1 MQLFLAQSYFWAFC
15 YLLFW
20 RKIGQRKWSVAP
32 CLCAVCNALWVSYR
46 LIWYTACVIS
56 LDHLHSLWYDV
67 STTPVQHR
75 LLQPSIRGVE
85 NADTATV
92 AGWRVTGPPLGPHTN
107 SIHYKYIVDTE
118 PADIWNMNDLISKS
132 KALSKQ
138 LQQHTLDTIVRMAN
152 EGKEINYVSVS
163 KEANVSRPFLYG
175 HREIRE
181 KIDACRVS
189 TMTKDEL
196 RKEVIRLRT
205 TNK

>member
-1 MQLFLAQSYFWAFC
+1 
-15 YLLFW
+15 
-20 RKIGQRKWSVAP
+20 
-32 CLCAVCNALWVSYR
+32 
-46 LIWYTACVIS
+46 
-56 LDHLHSLWYDV
+56 
-67 STTPVQHR
+67 
-75 LLQPSIRGVE
+75 
-85 NADTATV
+85 
-92 AGWRVTGPPLGPHTN
+92 
-107 SIHYKYIVDTE
+107 
-118 PADIWNMNDLISKS
+118 MNDLISKS

>member
-1 MQLFLAQSYFWAFC
+1 
-15 YLLFW
+15 
-20 RKIGQRKWSVAP
+20 
-32 CLCAVCNALWVSYR
+32 
-46 LIWYTACVIS
+46 
-56 LDHLHSLWYDV
+56 
-67 STTPVQHR
+67 
-75 LLQPSIRGVE
+75 
-85 NADTATV
+85 
-92 AGWRVTGPPLGPHTN
+92 
-107 SIHYKYIVDTE
+107 
-118 PADIWNMNDLISKS
+118 MNDLISKS

-189 TMTKDEL
+189 KMTKDEL
-196 RKEVIRLRT
+196 RKEVIRLRA

>member
-1 MQLFLAQSYFWAFC
+1 
-15 YLLFW
+15 
-20 RKIGQRKWSVAP
+20 
-32 CLCAVCNALWVSYR
+32 
-46 LIWYTACVIS
+46 
-56 LDHLHSLWYDV
+56 
-67 STTPVQHR
+67 
-75 LLQPSIRGVE
+75 
-85 NADTATV
+85 
-92 AGWRVTGPPLGPHTN
+92 
-107 SIHYKYIVDTE
+107 
-118 PADIWNMNDLISKS
+118 MNDLISKS

-138 LQQHTLDTIVRMAN
+138 LQQQTLDTIVRMAN

-196 RKEVIRLRT
+196 RKEVIRLRA

>member
-1 MQLFLAQSYFWAFC
+1 
-15 YLLFW
+15 
-20 RKIGQRKWSVAP
+20 
-32 CLCAVCNALWVSYR
+32 
-46 LIWYTACVIS
+46 
-56 LDHLHSLWYDV
+56 
-67 STTPVQHR
+67 
-75 LLQPSIRGVE
+75 
-85 NADTATV
+85 
-92 AGWRVTGPPLGPHTN
+92 
-107 SIHYKYIVDTE
+107 
-118 PADIWNMNDLISKS
+118 MNDLISKS

-196 RKEVIRLRT
+196 RKEVIRLRA

>member
-1 MQLFLAQSYFWAFC
+1 
-15 YLLFW
+15 
-20 RKIGQRKWSVAP
+20 
-32 CLCAVCNALWVSYR
+32 
-46 LIWYTACVIS
+46 
-56 LDHLHSLWYDV
+56 
-67 STTPVQHR
+67 
-75 LLQPSIRGVE
+75 
-85 NADTATV
+85 
-92 AGWRVTGPPLGPHTN
+92 
-107 SIHYKYIVDTE
+107 
-118 PADIWNMNDLISKS
+118 MNDLISKS

-205 TNK
+205 TTK